1 MPVLHSLNNVPQL
14 NLNVVSFANTDFI
27 FIDQASALGLLTR
40 DKKPGY
46 WYGISIGS
54 CLSVCP
60 VSNRNCYTYRQI
72 SSCLVGPSYRDGVT
86 KFWE

>member
-14 NLNVVSFANTDFI
+14 NLNVVSFANTNFI

-46 WYGISIGS
+46 
-54 CLSVCP
+54 
-60 VSNRNCYTYRQI
+60 
-72 SSCLVGPSYRDGVT
+72 
-86 KFWE
+86 